1 MTYGFVWLAA
11 IVIFLLL
18 EAVTYQLVCIWFA
31 GGALAAL
38 ISFGLKASPT
48 VQIAVFFAV
57 SIILLLLTR
66 PALKRLINA
75 KKVKTNVDLIPGSCG
90 LVVESIDNLS
100 EKGRV
105 KVGGMEWAARSAG
118 GEKIEKGTA
127 VVVKEVSGVKLI
139 VSI

>member
-100 EKGRV
+100 EKAESR
-105 KVGGMEWAARSAG
+105 AAAWNG
-118 GEKIEKGTA
+118 LQGAQTEKKLK
-127 VVVKEVSGVKLI
+127 KERRLSLKRFRAL
-139 VSI
+139 SSL